1 MINTPDTTD
10 SFFAIDPL
18 TKQPFP
24 ARTLIPNTRQTAAV
38 RGKLIEML
46 SAVEI
51 HADFCTRVM
60 SADALNPLKT
70 YSIGGVWFDGQS
82 QPEISKLAEQLEF
95 LFGDCGRVISV
106 TYEQSTL
113 SKSYR
118 VFAVLQLNPVLLVG
132 FDRWLQ
138 LV

>member
-1 MINTPDTTD
+1 
-10 SFFAIDPL
+10 
-18 TKQPFP
+18 
-24 ARTLIPNTRQTAAV
+24 
-38 RGKLIEML
+38 
-46 SAVEI
+46 
-51 HADFCTRVM
+51 
-60 SADALNPLKT
+60 
-70 YSIGGVWFDGQS
+70 
-82 QPEISKLAEQLEF
+82 
-95 LFGDCGRVISV
+95 V